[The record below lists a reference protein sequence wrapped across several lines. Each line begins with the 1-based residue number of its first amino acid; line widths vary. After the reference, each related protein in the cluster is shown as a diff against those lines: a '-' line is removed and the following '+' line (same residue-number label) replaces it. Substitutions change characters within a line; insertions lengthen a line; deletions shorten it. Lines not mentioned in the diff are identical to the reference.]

1 MKKTIS
7 IKTIRELDG
16 KIRSLS
22 FGDALYRVLERYS
35 VNVESLAAKTYIDKR
50 NIYRYL
56 NNDVVPQKATLIQ
69 LLVGLEVSYIISMDL
84 LRAAGFI
91 LNSSYQDIF
100 YSVLLENP
108 GSLSVIEANELIL
121 EMNKN
126 EKRNIIS
133 EFKIN

>member
-1 MKKTIS
+1 
-7 IKTIRELDG
+7 
-16 KIRSLS
+16 
-22 FGDALYRVLERYS
+22 
-35 VNVESLAAKTYIDKR
+35 
-50 NIYRYL
+50 
-56 NNDVVPQKATLIQ
+56 
-69 LLVGLEVSYIISMDL
+69 MDL

-126 EKRNIIS
+126 EKKNIIS